1 MIWEFIQM
9 LLITIFGFDNKPKYD
24 LHKKPSWKSQ
34 LVVKLN
40 NWIQKYFFVIAFI
53 AIIICLIVF
62 IIVCFTV
69 VGASGVESGNYYN
82 HIKDV
87 V

>member
-1 MIWEFIQM
+1 MIKELIQM
-9 LLITIFGFDNKPKYD
+9 LLISLGFNKNPKYD
-24 LHKKPSWKSQ
+24 LHKPKTFPEK
-34 LVVKLN
+34 VNK
-40 NWIQKYFFVIAFI
+40 WIQKYFFVIAFI